1 MTQQQTDTVA
11 RELAVLTIAT
21 LDTRGIDSLAAV
33 VADPRKRG
41 ELQAILARH
50 FRRSLAAGEGV

>member
-1 MTQQQTDTVA
+1 MTQTQTDTAA
-11 RELAVLTIAT
+11 RELAALTVAT
-21 LDTRGIDSLAAV
+21 LDTRTSATLAAV
-33 VADPRKRG
+33 VADPCKRD